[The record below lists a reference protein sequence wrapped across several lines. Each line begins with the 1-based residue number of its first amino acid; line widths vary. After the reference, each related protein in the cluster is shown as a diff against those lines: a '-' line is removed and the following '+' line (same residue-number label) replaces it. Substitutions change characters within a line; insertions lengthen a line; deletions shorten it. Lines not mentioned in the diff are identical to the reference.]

1 MRIFY
6 LTGILI
12 LIICA
17 LRGWKK
23 GFIQM
28 LGNVCAGIL
37 SLGFLW
43 IMKNWALESFLGT
56 LLFAHSV
63 LVVRLVLCIALY
75 IALFFGLKAVFLSLK
90 FISKLPVIR
99 GLDKVLGLI
108 LGGVFGVVIVGI
120 MTVFY
125 EWILL

>member
-12 LIICA
+12 IIICA
-17 LRGWKK
+17 LSGWKK

-37 SLGFLW
+37 SLGFFW
-43 IMKNWALESFLGT
+43 VMKNWAFESFLGT

-90 FISKLPVIR
+90 FISKLPVVR

-108 LGGVFGVVIVGI
+108 LGGAFGVIIVGI
-120 MTVFY
+120 MTLFY